1 MALTPSKARA
11 GIAALTFAAGIC
23 SGTWS
28 ANADFV
34 ESDSVS
40 INIIG
45 EVPVTLVSGATTPDF
60 IEVPGPPFLNEVII
74 LRDFRMP
81 FLMPSSF
88 HSATVHLFEPQ
99 SGDTDTS
106 APSRVS
112 DTLTILYDGT
122 ASNRTNILRFVG
134 FDSLDSMTQESATE
148 QCRSS
153 PTSVF
158 CVDESPSG
166 NFLGSFFGLTSP
178 EVVVVSNDVL
188 VPSPVVGAGLPGLIL
203 ASGGLLAWWRRRQK
217 IA

>member
-1 MALTPSKARA
+1 MPTLS
-11 GIAALTFAAGIC
+11 
-23 SGTWS
+23 
-28 ANADFV
+28 N
-34 ESDSVS
+34 SDSVS
-40 INIIG
+40 INITG
-45 EVPVTLVSGATTPDF
+45 EVPVTLISGATTPDF

-99 SGDTDTS
+99 SDTDTS

-203 ASGGLLAWWRRRQK
+203 ASGGLLGWWRRRQYLK
-217 IA
+217 HSSEAENPPDASP